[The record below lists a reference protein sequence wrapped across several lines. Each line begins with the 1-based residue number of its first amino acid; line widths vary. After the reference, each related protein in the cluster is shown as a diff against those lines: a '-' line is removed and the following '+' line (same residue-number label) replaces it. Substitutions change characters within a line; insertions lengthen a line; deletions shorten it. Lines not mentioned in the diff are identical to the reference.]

1 MSKAIELSELS
12 SRIDREIDSNSYE
25 ITIAN
30 SAIIDPYFRRSFK
43 IYELGNLSA
52 MATVYNARHLIT
64 PMLAALCDMNSLF
77 AVGIRNEHREA
88 DSTMKLDNFIIGI
101 FANDF
106 CHAYYSGKNFTL
118 RNENEVARIY
128 FYDSGPCYK
137 VSVRG
142 IQIFDIRPH
151 ECKFRSTDD
160 SVGVEIDYTDPV
172 GVSKL
177 VRFLNERLDSQLLS
191 SSAVG

>member
-88 DSTMKLDNFIIGI
+88 DSTMKL
-101 FANDF
+101 
-106 CHAYYSGKNFTL
+106 
-118 RNENEVARIY
+118 
-128 FYDSGPCYK
+128 SGPCYK